1 MVEALLPM
9 QVEDGEM
16 IRFCFMEPDPG
27 GGGAISYDTTVEP
40 AMMVATSAYIM
51 AADMNV

>member
-27 GGGAISYDTTVEP
+27 GGAISYDTTIEP
-40 AMMVATSAYIM
+40 AMMVATSDYIM